1 MLESLETACKHVPV
15 KHKNQGKAATP
26 PEAGWSGTGRG
37 QEGDQE
43 RPGSSKG
50 SQIAATEDCR
60 SHSGGRW
67 WQGKAARRAWKVP
80 HKPGLSLLSCSLPA
94 TPQPGSSLGEG
105 ETLGTR
111 VEAAERRSCS
121 PLFLRGDCL
130 NPVIPGPGPKASR
143 VNALHGEQ

>member
-60 SHSGGRW
+60 
-67 WQGKAARRAWKVP
+67 
-80 HKPGLSLLSCSLPA
+80 A
-94 TPQPGSSLGEG
+94 TLGEG
-105 ETLGTR
+105 G
-111 VEAAERRSCS
+111 
-121 PLFLRGDCL
+121 G
-130 NPVIPGPGPKASR
+130 KAKQHEG
-143 VNALHGEQ
+143 HGKFPTSLASAC